1 MLPRV
6 SRRSCLPPPAPAH
19 RPLAARRRWRIDTA
33 GYWVISSREKRV
45 GLAARQHQRYQGCAE
60 SGIAS
65 RLAPKERLG
74 ASGLTR
80 TLCDA
85 RARASAGR
93 MHGRSRESRLPKGA
107 QPRGRGAGPPCA
119 RRWPTRQ
126 TAGRSRIF
134 RSRQPR
140 VRPLLASSLGA
151 CVYIGP

>member
-1 MLPRV
+1 MQQIPSLTADTV
-6 SRRSCLPPPAPAH
+6 APAH

-126 TAGRSRIF
+126 TAVGSSGQDSRAFGRCSPAR
-134 RSRQPR
+134 
-140 VRPLLASSLGA
+140 LAPA
-151 CVYIGP
+151 YT